1 MTEYKSLGLEC
12 VKCGHKKLCEQC
24 DIREER
30 EKIII
35 DVVNNF
41 VSTHGYSPSIDY
53 IAKEIGINK
62 SNAHF
67 ALSRMAVK
75 GYITYGGGKKGI
87 IRVL

>member
-1 MTEYKSLGLEC
+1 MTEYKSLSLEC
-12 VKCGHKKLCEQC
+12 VKCGNKKSCEQC

-35 DVVNNF
+35 DVVNDF

-53 IAKEIGINK
+53 IAKEIGISK
-62 SNAHF
+62 SNTH
-67 ALSRMAVK
+67 LMLTRMASK